1 MSDRQMIEEHQKTW
15 SGFVKLLTWSTA
27 ATALTLALMGIFL
40 VWM

>member
-27 ATALTLALMGIFL
+27 AAAATLALMGIFL